1 MGNKQRLKTADG
13 NEALFSKQPTVKRNG
28 KYSTRKTRGR
38 EVVEEVAGEEKLV
51 RPPETRKP

>member
-1 MGNKQRLKTADG
+1 M
-13 NEALFSKQPTVKRNG
+13 FSKQPTVKRNG

-51 RPPETRKP
+51 RPHQKLGNPRKFLAVSTVVIR

>member
-28 KYSTRKTRGR
+28 KYSTRKTR
-38 EVVEEVAGEEKLV
+38 
-51 RPPETRKP
+51 ETRKGGGRGGGGGEVS